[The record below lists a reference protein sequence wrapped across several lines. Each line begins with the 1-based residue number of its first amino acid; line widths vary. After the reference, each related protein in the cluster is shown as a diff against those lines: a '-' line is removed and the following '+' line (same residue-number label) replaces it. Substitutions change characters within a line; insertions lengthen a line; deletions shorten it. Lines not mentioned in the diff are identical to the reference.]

1 MARSPRFYQQEHES
15 CFSNFKETNHK
26 SFTHQLMQQK
36 QPSMFFE
43 NQNASIIIQMFEFA
57 NTEKRKQRVLELAN
71 DLIHDYE
78 QRQEEQFEQL
88 LAQVIINSNKTSYI
102 FKLKP
107 TSNND
112 SEATK
117 FEKLAQQVTK
127 ITKNIKYF

>member
-1 MARSPRFYQQEHES
+1 MARSPRFYQQQHQS
-15 CFSNFKETNHK
+15 CFSNFKETNHN
-26 SFTHQLMQQK
+26 SFTHQLKQQK

-43 NQNASIIIQMFEFA
+43 NQNASIVMQMFEFA
-57 NTEKRKQRVLELAN
+57 NTEKRKQHVLKLAN
-71 DLIHDYE
+71 DVINEYE
-78 QRQEEQFEQL
+78 KLQEEKFEQL

-117 FEKLAQQVTK
+117 FEKLAEQVKK

>member
-1 MARSPRFYQQEHES
+1 
-15 CFSNFKETNHK
+15 
-26 SFTHQLMQQK
+26 MQQK